1 MEIIWNENPLKTQ
14 VVLTQ
19 HEKDILWYKLKI
31 DLLID
36 AMCAVELSLDK
47 EFNENLKRSKLGPD
61 YVHTPEAMLAEVRE
75 ELRYDY
81 HGGEDTG
88 EGSFNARVDEM
99 HRYYVE
105 SLLGSHGGDCTC
117 FCATC
122 IKCDAEHKMGINT
135 IEGLNKH
142 AGHYVCLAFNRRDCD
157 LDKAI
162 QNLEEFKPR
171 KKFGSDDA
179 LQAQWSDWAAAA
191 LTWLVKYREDHF
203 KGKENESR

>member
-1 MEIIWNENPLKTQ
+1 MEIIWNNNPLKTQ
-14 VVLTQ
+14 VILNQ
-19 HEKDILWYKLKI
+19 HEAEVLWYKLKV
-31 DLLID
+31 DLLLE
-36 AMCAVELSLDK
+36 AMCSAECSMNL
-47 EFNENLKRSKLGPD
+47 EFMEPIHQKTHGPD
-61 YVHTPEAMLAEVRE
+61 YRYTAEEALKAVRDD
-75 ELRYDY
+75 LRFDY
-81 HGGEDTG
+81 HDSED
-88 EGSFNARVDEM
+88 FDIRVNEVHQMYLDA
-99 HRYYVE
+99 
-105 SLLGSHGGDCTC
+105 LQGSHGGDCTC

-122 IKCDAEHKMGINT
+122 IKCDAEKKMGLNT
-135 IEGLNKH
+135 IEGLSNH